1 MLNNNFIKK
10 ALTAIPPPPPPY
22 TEPPKRSRKM
32 LLAGVVV
39 AIIILAVVVA
49 AVALSLNSFGTFTN
63 TSQSQNVQQA
73 SSLKFSVS
81 STGTSEPYAYTLQVK
96 NIGTQDMMLRV
107 EGTLPGVSQD
117 VIYIINGV
125 QQKAWMYSNGQWIDI
140 SSTYN
145 TQWSTWT
152 SLFNDYIAGLSN
164 WSGTGD
170 YSYTN
175 PSTGETLRIYD
186 IQVNP
191 QLTDSIFAP

>member
-1 MLNNNFIKK
+1 LNKNFIKK
-10 ALTAIPPPPPPY
+10 ALATIPPPPPPY
-22 TEPPKRSRKM
+22 TEPPKKSRKM

-39 AIIILAVVVA
+39 AIIIIAVVVA
-49 AVALSLNSFGTFTN
+49 AVALSMNSFSAFTN

-96 NIGTQDMMLRV
+96 NIGTQNMMIRV

-125 QQKAWMYSNGQWIDI
+125 QQKAWGYANGQWTDI

-152 SLFNDYIAGLSN
+152 SIFNDYRADLSK

-175 PSTGETLRIYD
+175 PSTGETIKIYD

-191 QLTDSIFAP
+191 QLPDSAFAP

>member
-1 MLNNNFIKK
+1 
-10 ALTAIPPPPPPY
+10 
-22 TEPPKRSRKM
+22 
-32 LLAGVVV
+32 
-39 AIIILAVVVA
+39 
-49 AVALSLNSFGTFTN
+49 
-63 TSQSQNVQQA
+63 
-73 SSLKFSVS
+73 
-81 STGTSEPYAYTLQVK
+81 
-96 NIGTQDMMLRV
+96 MMLRV

-125 QQKAWMYSNGQWIDI
+125 QQKAWMYSNGQWTDI

-152 SLFNDYIAGLSN
+152 SLFNDYLSGLSN

-170 YSYTN
+170 YSHTN

-191 QLTDSIFAP
+191 QLPDSEFAP